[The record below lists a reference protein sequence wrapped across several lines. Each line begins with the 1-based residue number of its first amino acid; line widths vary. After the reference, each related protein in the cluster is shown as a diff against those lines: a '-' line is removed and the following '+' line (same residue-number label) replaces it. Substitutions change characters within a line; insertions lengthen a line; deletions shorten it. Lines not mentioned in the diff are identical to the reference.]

1 MRDYPI
7 WSPRLWLGMDL
18 HTWYG
23 LVYTKALKISK
34 NRLGLVVV
42 TTLVSAVQT
51 AVASITL
58 RWEKSIGLNNKVI
71 LDSQAPIFIIGY
83 WRSGTTL
90 LHELLSCYCQLK
102 APTTYQC
109 FCPNHFLIT
118 EKVVTSMFS
127 WVLPVRRGFD
137 DVRLHWASPQEDEFA
152 LLMMGAPSPYRRIAF
167 PSVGHQLESLE
178 IRGLPKEQQ
187 DKWYK
192 ALSTFVKRLML
203 IDERRLVLK
212 NPCHTARI
220 SSILEIFPGAKF
232 IFISR
237 NPGQMIPSS
246 MKMWKYLDYYH
257 GLESSA
263 SVDYKS
269 YALELFKRVDDAYV
283 VDKKLLT
290 KNNLVE
296 IRYEDLIEDPVGI
309 LELTT
314 KCLGLEGLT
323 KDKHRLNTTISQI
336 KTYSQ
341 QKYLIPSEDMMSI
354 AEITSEYC
362 KRYNYSV
369 KKER

>member
-1 MRDYPI
+1 
-7 WSPRLWLGMDL
+7 
-18 HTWYG
+18 
-23 LVYTKALKISK
+23 
-34 NRLGLVVV
+34 
-42 TTLVSAVQT
+42 
-51 AVASITL
+51 
-58 RWEKSIGLNNKVI
+58 
-71 LDSQAPIFIIGY
+71 
-83 WRSGTTL
+83 
-90 LHELLSCYCQLK
+90 
-102 APTTYQC
+102 
-109 FCPNHFLIT
+109 
-118 EKVVTSMFS
+118 
-127 WVLPVRRGFD
+127 
-137 DVRLHWASPQEDEFA
+137 
-152 LLMMGAPSPYRRIAF
+152 
-167 PSVGHQLESLE
+167 
-178 IRGLPKEQQ
+178 
-187 DKWYK
+187 
-192 ALSTFVKRLML
+192 
-203 IDERRLVLK
+203 
-212 NPCHTARI
+212 
-220 SSILEIFPGAKF
+220 
-232 IFISR
+232 
-237 NPGQMIPSS
+237 